1 MEYLDGFPRI
11 WQVMDPQKEFIEHC
25 VLTICK
31 AIACSCA
38 ATAGAQLINRL
49 VMGPRGLIY

>member
-1 MEYLDGFPRI
+1 
-11 WQVMDPQKEFIEHC
+11 MDPQKEATEYIIGF
-25 VLTICK
+25 VVKT
-31 AIACSCA
+31 IACSLA